1 MFCFGYVIFEKLIRH
16 FRGDVG
22 QSSLEFQREVRDSYF
37 LNYSFE
43 KAFFFMYSKSPTY
56 ELSSC
61 KLSKMQM
68 CPCIPALVLNY
79 CTFQGTVL

>member
-1 MFCFGYVIFEKLIRH
+1 MSYLRSLLDISGEILGK
-16 FRGDVG
+16 
-22 QSSLEFQREVRDSYF
+22 QSGFQREVRDSYF

-43 KAFFFMYSKSPTY
+43 KAFFFTYSKSPTY